1 MSNMPGRGGF
11 RKADP
16 LPHWD
21 PPSFWG
27 FLQPMEREV
36 TPQREGI
43 WEAQPAAMQLC
54 FYLLAPPAT
63 SSPIRG
69 PQGGV
74 SRGRGENVLSHPSL
88 QGDLK
93 PRVKKGIIQRHL
105 GEGEIQISQTSMGQ
119 SPHLSV
125 RVSGLLRGSYDLTR
139 FSQEAI
145 LRGHGSEDPGGRC
158 SQLFYDVQA
167 PLLKYRDQETEYV

>member
-1 MSNMPGRGGF
+1 MQNSVSKQNLPHCLQMPGPLIPSKPQGPAASGTRAQDLSDILSLRKLCSRRELLKVINSSNGSPCWERRKHVSNMPGRGGF

-74 SRGRGENVLSHPSL
+74 SRGRGRMSSL
-88 QGDLK
+88 T
-93 PRVKKGIIQRHL
+93 PVC
-105 GEGEIQISQTSMGQ
+105 
-119 SPHLSV
+119 
-125 RVSGLLRGSYDLTR
+125 RGT
-139 FSQEAI
+139 
-145 LRGHGSEDPGGRC
+145 
-158 SQLFYDVQA
+158 
-167 PLLKYRDQETEYV
+167 